1 MIESAKKLLI
11 VEDEKMLSEMYQDT
25 FSQAGYEV
33 FAAFTVDEGI
43 KIARNKKPDLILL
56 DILLP
61 KESGIAFL
69 QKLKKDLHI
78 STIPV
83 VAFSNY
89 DDPKTRKEAIN
100 LGIKAYLLKTD
111 FTPKDIVEKVKEY
124 F

>member
-1 MIESAKKLLI
+1 MKKLLI
-11 VEDEKMLSEMYQDT
+11 VEDEKILSEMYQDT

-33 FAAFTVDEGI
+33 FLAYTSEEGI
-43 KIARNKKPDLILL
+43 ETVRRERPDLILL

-61 KESGIAFL
+61 QESGVVFL
-69 QKLKKDLHI
+69 QRLKKDPDI
-78 STIPV
+78 SSIPV

-100 LGIKAYLLKTD
+100 LGVRAYLLKTD

>member
-1 MIESAKKLLI
+1 MAETTKKLLI

-33 FAAFTVDEGI
+33 FTAFTVEEGI
-43 KIARNKKPDLILL
+43 KITRDKKPDLILL

-69 QKLKKDLHI
+69 QKLKKDLYI

-89 DDPKTRKEAIN
+89 DDPKTKKEAIN

-111 FTPKDIVEKVKEY
+111 FTPKDIVEKVKKY

>member
-1 MIESAKKLLI
+1 MAETTKKLLI

-33 FAAFTVDEGI
+33 FTAFTVEEGI
-43 KIARNKKPDLILL
+43 KITRDKKPDLILL

-69 QKLKKDLHI
+69 QKLKKDFHI

-89 DDPKTRKEAIN
+89 DDPKTKKKAIN

-111 FTPKDIVEKVKEY
+111 FTPKDIVEKVEEY